1 MKTRHI
7 LKAALGAAA
16 LALAAA
22 PVHAQQ
28 YPTQPIRMLVPV
40 AAGGF
45 TDTLSRI
52 TGQVISD
59 ALGQQVVIDNR
70 GGGAG
75 IVASELTAKAPP
87 DGYTIMMA
95 FIGTHAINAGLY
107 GAKLPY
113 DPIKDFV
120 PVSLVAT
127 TPNVLVVHP
136 SIPVTNVKEFIA
148 YAKARPGKINYGS
161 TSIGGSPHLSMELFK
176 AMTGTDMVHVPY
188 KGSAP
193 LLTDLLSGEVS
204 AAFDNLLFQL
214 PYIRAGKTRALAVTS
229 AQRSPLAPEIPT
241 VAESGVPGF
250 EVLGWYGVVAPAGT
264 PRAIV
269 DRLNSAIAAGMKKPE
284 VQEKL
289 KGSFIIA
296 SSPDEFR
303 TFMQSEVLK
312 WTKLIRDAHIKVD

>member
-1 MKTRHI
+1 MKSI
-7 LKAALGAAA
+7 LSAVIAVALS
-16 LALAAA
+16 LAGPPA
-22 PVHAQQ
+22 VAQQ

-40 AAGGF
+40 APGGF
-45 TDTLSRI
+45 TDTLSRV
-52 TGQVISD
+52 TAQVISE
-59 ALGQQVVIDNR
+59 ALGQQVVVDNR

-75 IVASELTAKAPP
+75 IVASEATAKAKP
-87 DGYTIMMA
+87 DGYTIMMG
-95 FIGTHAINAGLY
+95 FIGTHAINVGLY
-107 GAKLPY
+107 GSKLPY
-113 DPIKDFV
+113 DPLKDFV

-127 TPNVLVVHP
+127 TPNILVVHP
-136 SIPVTNVKEFIA
+136 SVPVKNVQEFIA
-148 YAKARPGKINYGS
+148 YAKSRPGKISYGS

-176 AMTGTDMVHVPY
+176 SMTGTDMVHVPY

-204 AAFDNLLFQL
+204 TAFDNLLFQL
-214 PYIRAGKTRALAVTS
+214 PHVRAGKMRALAISS

-241 VAESGVPGF
+241 IAESGVPGF

-264 PRAIV
+264 PRVIV
-269 DRLNSAIAAGMKKPE
+269 DRLHAAIAAGMKKPE

-303 TFMQSEVLK
+303 TFMQSEVVK
-312 WTKLIRDAHIKVD
+312 WTRLIRDANIKVE